1 MLRLHIETFRFQDK
15 GRRLRVGDLTSSFF
29 AYSQNI
35 YSPER
40 FIRLLP
46 PNIQQGHLVANL
58 VFTEVRTI
66 MPCVTYPAELTGS
79 QNSCQLNIRRISIV
93 CNNVY
98 AISTIVLLYYI
109 YVFIFIYLYV

>member
-1 MLRLHIETFRFQDK
+1 
-15 GRRLRVGDLTSSFF
+15 
-29 AYSQNI
+29 
-35 YSPER
+35 
-40 FIRLLP
+40 
-46 PNIQQGHLVANL
+46 
-58 VFTEVRTI
+58 

-98 AISTIVLLYYI
+98 AISTILLLYYI